1 MQTSELR
8 NIQLLAQ
15 KLSVQWSMFDEL
27 YNVHENY
34 DVFQKTGPVF
44 WGELEDMLLDTLM
57 LSISRFLDPASN
69 HAQENLCLEACLD
82 LAIDSNARDLWNAEL
97 IKIRKLGSGVQKWR
111 NKKISHSDKEF
122 ATGVRTLP
130 TIQFAE
136 IKSLIE
142 AIVEFVRKVTLYAC
156 DHDIGFVSPVRF
168 WVPQVM
174 QYLKDGI
181 RYKAEQTGGESGSRR

>member
-27 YNVHENY
+27 YNVPENY
-34 DVFQKTGPVF
+34 DVFEKTGPVF

-57 LSISRFLDPASN
+57 LSISRFLDPASSR
-69 HAQENLCLEACLD
+69 AQENLCLETCLD
-82 LAIDSNARDLWNAEL
+82 LAIESNIRDLWHAEL
-97 IKIRKLGSGVQKWR
+97 LKIRKQGSGVQRWR
-111 NKKISHSDKEF
+111 NKKISHSDKAF
-122 ATGVRTLP
+122 ATGVMTLP
-130 TIQFAE
+130 TVQFAE

-142 AIVEFVRKVTLYAC
+142 AIVEFVCKVTLYAC
-156 DHDIGFVSPVRF
+156 DHGIGFVSPVRF

-181 RYKAEQTGGESGSRR
+181 CYKAEHTNG